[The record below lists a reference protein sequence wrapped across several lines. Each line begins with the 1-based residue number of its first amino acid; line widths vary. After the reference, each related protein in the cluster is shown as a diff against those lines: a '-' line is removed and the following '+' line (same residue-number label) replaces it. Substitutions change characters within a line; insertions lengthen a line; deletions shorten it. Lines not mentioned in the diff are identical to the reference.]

1 MNAEIWKKK
10 TNPKQIKTGKLNKNG
25 EISTKS
31 YSKHQEES
39 EVQISMR
46 LVNIDDVDTIVK

>member
-31 YSKHQEES
+31 FEEES